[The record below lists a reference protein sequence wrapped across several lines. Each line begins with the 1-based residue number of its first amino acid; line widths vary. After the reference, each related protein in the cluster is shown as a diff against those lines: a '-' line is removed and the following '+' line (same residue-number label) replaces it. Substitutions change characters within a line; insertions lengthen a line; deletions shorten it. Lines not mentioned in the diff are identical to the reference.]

1 MIIQAE
7 EEHRMQTKLELL
19 AAEALKLS
27 QGEREAFVQLLVASL
42 DTEAGNEDALAAE
55 VERRID
61 EVESGK
67 TKVIPMADAL
77 ALVRAGLK

>member
-1 MIIQAE
+1 
-7 EEHRMQTKLELL
+7 MQTKLELL